1 MNCCKGFSY
10 SPLSTCHLV
19 DNKFCLVYNYDVS
32 YTNLN
37 YTVLHCTAVLLYVMM
52 YMYVRTVGS
61 CYYTAP
67 EVLAGSYDYRCDTW
81 SLVRHISTITTTY
94 LPTSPF
100 FHPLSVFLF
109 SSLFFSFLL
118 FFLEVSFS
126 FLPFFA
132 LTYSY
137 SISSSPSVSYIFISC
152 QLNHLVSNSLVSYP
166 P

>member
-19 DNKFCLVYNYDVS
+19 DNKICLIYNYDVS

-81 SLVRHISTITTTY
+81 SLVRHIFRIITAY
-94 LPTSPF
+94 
-100 FHPLSVFLF
+100 HPLPSCAFILILTPTLT
-109 SSLFFSFLL
+109 SYPSCHPYL
-118 FFLEVSFS
+118 SFS
-126 FLPFFA
+126 LKPPTNQ
-132 LTYSY
+132 LSD
-137 SISSSPSVSYIFISC
+137 IILIFSHPH
-152 QLNHLVSNSLVSYP
+152 LNIN
-166 P
+166 